1 MQKPQ
6 SIVSR
11 SSASDTKQVG
21 PDGSVDGLYGIGAG
35 VSVAEGKGFWINS
48 VKSGGP
54 ADIAGVRKG
63 DLLVGID
70 GRRPSSLGMLR
81 SLLLGPKGTAVDISL
96 QRKDRLDAGPS
107 SAPPQWVSVVAR
119 VVRGG
124 GATGAV
130 QGPVLGIGMGFRLSA
145 GGGFI
150 VSNVQP
156 AGPAER
162 AGVQPGDVICTYNGE
177 SLSNKPGSFLTG
189 APSPRSSIRINHTI
203 AERGRRGESLRSN
216 ALARSL
222 GPAMYSLARTG
233 DSYCAVRRCDAR
245 LCAQWTQQAGAAV
258 PLPLRARA
266 DAAVLPARAAA
277 IAAALPH
284 PSPTRE
290 HVACSGLS
298 AQRVVRRG
306 LEQQRR
312 RHRALRDPARREY
325 RPHFRRHCAHAALRT
340 LRCSGRACQPKHA
353 DPLDAHIWGRKRVWH
368 GRRHVFGRGLR
379 VYTKRGWAQCQRVR
393 VQWVRDVW
401 HGV

>member
-1 MQKPQ
+1 MGMHAMASAQPAGRRPSSHSTPMQSGRALAASGPDYGVQKPQ

-21 PDGSVDGLYGIGAG
+21 PNGSVDGLYGIGAG
-35 VSVAEGKGFWINS
+35 VSVAEGQGFWINS

-54 ADIAGVRKG
+54 ADMAGVRKG

-96 QRKDRLDAGPS
+96 QRKDRPDASAP

-124 GATGAV
+124 GVTGAG
-130 QGPVLGIGMGFRLSA
+130 QGPVLGIGMGFKLSA

-189 APSPRSSIRINHTI
+189 APSVHTHIRTSHTCMCI
-203 AERGRRGESLRSN
+203 H
-216 ALARSL
+216 
-222 GPAMYSLARTG
+222 
-233 DSYCAVRRCDAR
+233 
-245 LCAQWTQQAGAAV
+245 TQMCV
-258 PLPLRARA
+258 C
-266 DAAVLPARAAA
+266 V
-277 IAAALPH
+277 
-284 PSPTRE
+284 
-290 HVACSGLS
+290 C
-298 AQRVVRRG
+298 
-306 LEQQRR
+306 
-312 RHRALRDPARREY
+312 
-325 RPHFRRHCAHAALRT
+325 
-340 LRCSGRACQPKHA
+340 
-353 DPLDAHIWGRKRVWH
+353 
-368 GRRHVFGRGLR
+368 VF
-379 VYTKRGWAQCQRVR
+379 VYV
-393 VQWVRDVW
+393 
-401 HGV
+401 

>member
-189 APSPRSSIRINHTI
+189 APSPRCSIRMNHTI

-222 GPAMYSLARTG
+222 GPAIVIAR
-233 DSYCAVRRCDAR
+233 C
-245 LCAQWTQQAGAAV
+245 
-258 PLPLRARA
+258 
-266 DAAVLPARAAA
+266 AAA
-277 IAAALPH
+277 M
-284 PSPTRE
+284 
-290 HVACSGLS
+290 
-298 AQRVVRRG
+298 RG
-306 LEQQRR
+306 
-312 RHRALRDPARREY
+312 
-325 RPHFRRHCAHAALRT
+325 CAHSGHSRQGRPCLC
-340 LRCSGRACQPKHA
+340 RC
-353 DPLDAHIWGRKRVWH
+353 
-368 GRRHVFGRGLR
+368 
-379 VYTKRGWAQCQRVR
+379 VR
-393 VQWVRDVW
+393 VQTLLSSPRVPRPSPQLCPILPPRASML
-401 HGV
+401 HAPA